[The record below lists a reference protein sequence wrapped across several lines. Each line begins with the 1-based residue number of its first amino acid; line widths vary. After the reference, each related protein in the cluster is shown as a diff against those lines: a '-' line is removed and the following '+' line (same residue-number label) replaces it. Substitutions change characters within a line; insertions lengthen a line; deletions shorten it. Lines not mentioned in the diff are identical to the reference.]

1 MVYVIHFFTS
11 EEANGVDFAIE
22 SSKLS
27 VSQLS
32 SFELVRALKWMV
44 GQDELLP
51 DSTYALPIIAK
62 WKEIFISLMRGWA
75 ALCPKLNEAI
85 SFVSKLE
92 EGNYLGVSFNESLD
106 VLEKKKLLFEMQE
119 REGGLPAKQQYDEY
133 LRLNE
138 SLFKIYQPHSYS
150 YNYRLRF
157 GTSDRKLRMCRY
169 CGKKMPETT
178 FKNTSHTI
186 SNSLGNIN
194 FITNDECDQCNTR
207 FGKGI
212 EQSFINYVS
221 IYRTLAA
228 RYEGHPFY
236 TTQTDAFRLGVNK
249 ETNRIDFCIKDE
261 SKTKIKLSDG
271 QAEFVIDG
279 GYVNFHDVYRA
290 LVKYVIGMLPPEQL
304 PFFKETIKWV
314 NGEDIIS
321 HLPNIKETVY
331 NEPEPHPFLNLFFRK
346 MESIQYPYL
355 VADFHVNHLEFV
367 YVVPGCQQDKSEF
380 NNDVLDDFLKLKNDS
395 NQWRNIY
402 TNLPQPRHM
411 KLTVTYY
418 IKKHEDGTN
427 DRNTK

>member
-1 MVYVIHFFTS
+1 M
-11 EEANGVDFAIE
+11 
-22 SSKLS
+22 
-27 VSQLS
+27 
-32 SFELVRALKWMV
+32 
-44 GQDELLP
+44 
-51 DSTYALPIIAK
+51 
-62 WKEIFISLMRGWA
+62 
-75 ALCPKLNEAI
+75 
-85 SFVSKLE
+85 
-92 EGNYLGVSFNESLD
+92 
-106 VLEKKKLLFEMQE
+106 
-119 REGGLPAKQQYDEY
+119 
-133 LRLNE
+133 
-138 SLFKIYQPHSYS
+138 
-150 YNYRLRF
+150 
-157 GTSDRKLRMCRY
+157 
-169 CGKKMPETT
+169 
-178 FKNTSHTI
+178 
-186 SNSLGNIN
+186 
-194 FITNDECDQCNTR
+194 
-207 FGKGI
+207 
-212 EQSFINYVS
+212 
-221 IYRTLAA
+221 
-228 RYEGHPFY
+228 
-236 TTQTDAFRLGVNK
+236 
-249 ETNRIDFCIKDE
+249 
-261 SKTKIKLSDG
+261 SDG

-418 IKKHEDGTN
+418 IKKHEDGAN